1 MDSREGSPSGEEKEK
16 KAIHGI
22 LVKILDK
29 WQTQIQ
35 EGVKEDLEETLV
47 ISPEASQ
54 RGTSPP
60 LRDKETEEILQET
73 VILAPQR
80 TTREAQSPSTEPAS
94 KSKEISEKDQFLE
107 ETVILKPRKI
117 RDKANG

>member
-1 MDSREGSPSGEEKEK
+1 MDSREGSPSGEEKEN

-29 WQTQIQ
+29 WRTEIQ
-35 EGVKEDLEETLV
+35 EGTKKALEETLV
-47 ISPEASQ
+47 ISPEVSQ
-54 RGTSPP
+54 RATSPP
-60 LRDKETEEILQET
+60 PWNKEPEEILQET

-80 TTREAQSPSTEPAS
+80 TTREAQSPSTGPAP

-107 ETVILKPRKI
+107 ETVILKSGKV